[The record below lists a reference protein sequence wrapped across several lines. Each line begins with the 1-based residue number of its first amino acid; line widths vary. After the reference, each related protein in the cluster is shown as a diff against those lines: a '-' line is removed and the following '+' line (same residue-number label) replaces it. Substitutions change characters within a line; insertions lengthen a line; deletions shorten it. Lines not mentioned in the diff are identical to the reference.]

1 MTRLLSIISFGLFIA
16 NVICSIENL
25 NEELK
30 FNFKSSIIQKFYPVV
45 TSAVDLDKVFLPLL
59 NVTDEIDGIF
69 HSCKNIVTVF
79 DELINYMT
87 LKLIWL
93 RARNSK
99 TCTYLLDTFIKI
111 YDYRKRE
118 YNIKR
123 TVLINTQALG
133 TMADVCHH
141 FKAPVQWLSL
151 TSKVLGHAN
160 LFQDAPTLLE
170 NIRKA
175 FLEKFD
181 PKIDS
186 VDFKVKLKFIKDS
199 FDINFLQPESNYGN
213 SSSIHLELKSEFM
226 RQISVVIN
234 DLEKVSN
241 PFAALSTGLG
251 QRPIVFNLGSNL
263 TSSNEDLWNFIIQR
277 IENIRERIEFNSSNL
292 IRLHGIS
299 IIDLVIS
306 KVIEKSRNN
315 VPFLLKKVHIAIS
328 ESFKYYISLIE
339 SAHEDETINVDILKH
354 EAEQIK
360 TLFEAYLKEFYDD
373 LKLKICEI
381 KSEYGFTSSNS
392 VNIDLNLIALGS
404 MAFEFLKESH
414 L

>member
-1 MTRLLSIISFGLFIA
+1 MTRLLSIISFGLFIT
-16 NVICSIENL
+16 NVICSIKNL

-30 FNFKSSIIQKFYPVV
+30 FNFKNSIIQNFYPVV
-45 TSAVDLDKVFLPLL
+45 TTAVDMDKVFLPLL

-69 HSCKNIVTVF
+69 HSCKNIITVF

-93 RARNSK
+93 RARNSE
-99 TCTYLLDTFIKI
+99 TCNYLLETFIKI
-111 YDYRKRE
+111 CDYRKHE

-123 TVLINTQALG
+123 TVLINTQALR
-133 TMADVCHH
+133 TMADVCHK

-160 LFQDAPTLLE
+160 LFKDAPTLLE

-181 PKIDS
+181 PRIDY

-199 FDINFLQPESNYGN
+199 FDINFLRPESKFGN
-213 SSSIHLELKSEFM
+213 SSSIHSELKSEFM
-226 RQISVVIN
+226 RQISVIIN
-234 DLEKVSN
+234 DLEKLSN
-241 PFAALSTGLG
+241 PFVTLSTGLG
-251 QRPIVFNLGSNL
+251 QRPIEFNLGSNL

-360 TLFEAYLKEFYDD
+360 TLFEAYLKKFNED
-373 LKLKICEI
+373 LMLKIFEI
-381 KSEYGFTSSNS
+381 KSEYGFTNSNS
-392 VNIDLNLIALGS
+392 IKIDFSLIALGS
-404 MAFEFLKESH
+404 MAFEFSKANH